1 MGLRLSQVFGGCVNT
16 RRGGQLTQER
26 GHVVLWFICDWYL
39 RVTMNVSCEL
49 SVRVQVHGFADEF
62 YECQRAQTL
71 RFLWLAGGFTCSLYF
86 LTGTC
91 TCMQASLYNCLLHN
105 LLGLVYPALYIY
117 PEFACFKY
125 LFQFF

>member
-1 MGLRLSQVFGGCVNT
+1 MGLRLSQVFGGGVNT

-62 YECQRAQTL
+62 MSAKEHK
-71 RFLWLAGGFTCSLYF
+71 
-86 LTGTC
+86 
-91 TCMQASLYNCLLHN
+91 LLDFY
-105 LLGLVYPALYIY
+105 G
-117 PEFACFKY
+117 
-125 LFQFF
+125 